1 MARPDYVPKLLQ
13 RAVAEHDRG
22 NLAEAGR
29 ICERILKQER
39 RNFDA
44 AHLLGIIRRKEG
56 DPVRAA
62 QLLDLAAKQA
72 PTGTAA
78 ANIFWFNYGSAL
90 AATGRYQDAIA
101 SFDRVTNVTGQQ
113 AADVAYNRGNAL
125 AQLRH
130 HAEAVASYRAA
141 LKSDPRSADAHYQ
154 LGRSLYLLGERNA
167 AIASLEECIA
177 IAPQLDAQLFHC
189 MAELPILYESEAE
202 IAECRTAYARKLEWV
217 AANTHGPLARLST
230 TPFYLAYQGRND
242 RELQQLFA
250 KLLCRLVAQNNAS
263 RIAEPAAPGERIRIG
278 IVSAHVYAHTIW
290 KLITRGWLT
299 QLDRTRFQVS
309 CYMVS
314 GIDDA
319 ETNHARGICGIR
331 DERFVAGAR
340 TIPAW
345 RDTIL
350 ADRPH
355 VLLYPEVGMDP
366 TTMHL
371 AALRLALV
379 QCASWGHP
387 VTTGLPTMDYF
398 LTADGMEPPDGDA
411 HYTEKL
417 VRLPNLSIYYEP
429 VVVAATALMAREAIG
444 LRPDACVYWCG
455 QSLYKYLPQHDHVFA
470 RIARQV
476 PGSQFVF
483 IDLLNTHRAK
493 FRGRLELAF
502 AAEGLRAE
510 EHCVILDRLSAEQF
524 SSVLGLSD
532 VYLDSIG
539 WSGGNTTLESLEH
552 GLPMVTIAGEFMR
565 GRHTLAIAQQMGL
578 DEAVVR
584 SIDDYIALA
593 VRLGNNPEERAAMH
607 AKITDRKARVYRD
620 VSAIRALEDFLEHVA
635 RARA

>member
-189 MAELPILYESEAE
+189 LAELPILYESEAE

-217 AANTHGPLARLST
+217 AANTHGPLARLAA

-290 KLITRGWLT
+290 RLITRGWLT

-429 VVVAATALMAREAIG
+429 VVVAAALTAREAIG

-552 GLPMVTIAGEFMR
+552 GLPIVTIAGEFMR

>member
-217 AANTHGPLARLST
+217 GANTHGPLARLST

-429 VVVAATALMAREAIG
+429 VVVAAALTAREAIG

-455 QSLYKYLPQHDHVFA
+455 QSLYKYLPQHDQVFA

-552 GLPMVTIAGEFMR
+552 GLPIVTIAGEFMR

>member
-217 AANTHGPLARLST
+217 GANTHGPLARLST

-429 VVVAATALMAREAIG
+429 VVVAAALTAREAIG

-455 QSLYKYLPQHDHVFA
+455 QSLYKYLPQHDQVFA

-502 AAEGLRAE
+502 AAESLRAD

>member
-29 ICERILKQER
+29 ICERILKQQR

-44 AHLLGIIRRKEG
+44 AHLLGVIRRKEG

-154 LGRSLYLLGERNA
+154 LGRSLYLLGERRA

-189 MAELPILYESEAE
+189 LAELPILYESEAE

-217 AANTHGPLARLST
+217 AANTHGPLARLAA

-263 RIAEPAAPGERIRIG
+263 RIAEPAAPGERILIG

-290 KLITRGWLT
+290 RLITRGWLT

-371 AALRLALV
+371 AALRLAHV

-429 VVVAATALMAREAIG
+429 VVVAAALTAREAIG

-455 QSLYKYLPQHDHVFA
+455 QSLYKYLPQHDQVFA

-552 GLPMVTIAGEFMR
+552 GLPIVTIAGEFMR

-635 RARA
+635 RAKA

>member
-1 MARPDYVPKLLQ
+1 
-13 RAVAEHDRG
+13 
-22 NLAEAGR
+22 
-29 ICERILKQER
+29 
-39 RNFDA
+39 
-44 AHLLGIIRRKEG
+44 
-56 DPVRAA
+56 
-62 QLLDLAAKQA
+62 
-72 PTGTAA
+72 
-78 ANIFWFNYGSAL
+78 
-90 AATGRYQDAIA
+90 
-101 SFDRVTNVTGQQ
+101 
-113 AADVAYNRGNAL
+113 
-125 AQLRH
+125 
-130 HAEAVASYRAA
+130 
-141 LKSDPRSADAHYQ
+141 
-154 LGRSLYLLGERNA
+154 
-167 AIASLEECIA
+167 
-177 IAPQLDAQLFHC
+177 
-189 MAELPILYESEAE
+189 
-202 IAECRTAYARKLEWV
+202 
-217 AANTHGPLARLST
+217 
-230 TPFYLAYQGRND
+230 
-242 RELQQLFA
+242 
-250 KLLCRLVAQNNAS
+250 
-263 RIAEPAAPGERIRIG
+263 
-278 IVSAHVYAHTIW
+278 
-290 KLITRGWLT
+290 
-299 QLDRTRFQVS
+299 
-309 CYMVS
+309 MVS

-429 VVVAATALMAREAIG
+429 VVVAAALTAREAIG
-444 LRPDACVYWCG
+444 IRPDACVYWCG

-510 EHCVILDRLSAEQF
+510 EHCLILDRLSAEQF

-635 RARA
+635 RAKA

>member
-1 MARPDYVPKLLQ
+1 MARPNYVPKLLQ

-44 AHLLGIIRRKEG
+44 AHLLGVIRRKEG

-217 AANTHGPLARLST
+217 GANTHGPLARLST

-411 HYTEKL
+411 HCTEKL

-429 VVVAATALMAREAIG
+429 VVVAAALTAREAIG

-455 QSLYKYLPQHDHVFA
+455 QSLYKYLPQHDQVFA

-552 GLPMVTIAGEFMR
+552 GLPIVTIAGEFMR

-635 RARA
+635 RAKA

>member
-13 RAVAEHDRG
+13 RAVAEHERG

-189 MAELPILYESEAE
+189 LAELPILYESEAE

-290 KLITRGWLT
+290 RLITRGWLT

-429 VVVAATALMAREAIG
+429 VVVAAALTAREAIG

-455 QSLYKYLPQHDHVFA
+455 QSLYKYLPQHDQVFA

-552 GLPMVTIAGEFMR
+552 GLPIVTIAGEFLR

>member
-189 MAELPILYESEAE
+189 LAELPILYESEAE

-217 AANTHGPLARLST
+217 GANTHGPLARLST

-250 KLLCRLVAQNNAS
+250 KLLCRLVTQNNAS

-331 DERFVAGAR
+331 NERFVAGAR

-398 LTADGMEPPDGDA
+398 LTAHGME
-411 HYTEKL
+411 
-417 VRLPNLSIYYEP
+417 
-429 VVVAATALMAREAIG
+429 
-444 LRPDACVYWCG
+444 
-455 QSLYKYLPQHDHVFA
+455 
-470 RIARQV
+470 
-476 PGSQFVF
+476 
-483 IDLLNTHRAK
+483 
-493 FRGRLELAF
+493 
-502 AAEGLRAE
+502 
-510 EHCVILDRLSAEQF
+510 
-524 SSVLGLSD
+524 
-532 VYLDSIG
+532 
-539 WSGGNTTLESLEH
+539 
-552 GLPMVTIAGEFMR
+552 
-565 GRHTLAIAQQMGL
+565 
-578 DEAVVR
+578 
-584 SIDDYIALA
+584 
-593 VRLGNNPEERAAMH
+593 
-607 AKITDRKARVYRD
+607 
-620 VSAIRALEDFLEHVA
+620 
-635 RARA
+635 

>member
-217 AANTHGPLARLST
+217 GANTHGPLARLST

-290 KLITRGWLT
+290 RLITRGWLT

-429 VVVAATALMAREAIG
+429 VVVAAALTAREAIG

-455 QSLYKYLPQHDHVFA
+455 QSLYKYLPQHDQVFA

-510 EHCVILDRLSAEQF
+510 EHCLILDRLSAEQF

-552 GLPMVTIAGEFMR
+552 GLPIVTIAGEFMR

-578 DEAVVR
+578 NEAVVR

>member
-154 LGRSLYLLGERNA
+154 LGRSLYLLGERRA

-202 IAECRTAYARKLEWV
+202 IAECRTAYTRKLEWV

-398 LTADGMEPPDGDA
+398 LTAHGMEPPDGDA

-429 VVVAATALMAREAIG
+429 VVVAAALTAREAFG

-455 QSLYKYLPQHDHVFA
+455 QSLYKYLPQHDQVFA

-552 GLPMVTIAGEFMR
+552 GLPIVTIAGEFLR

>member
-429 VVVAATALMAREAIG
+429 VVVAAALTAREAIG

-455 QSLYKYLPQHDHVFA
+455 QSLYKYLPQHDQVFA

-552 GLPMVTIAGEFMR
+552 GLPIVTIAGEFLR

-584 SIDDYIALA
+584 SIGDYIALA

>member
-44 AHLLGIIRRKEG
+44 AHLLGVIRRKEG

-202 IAECRTAYARKLEWV
+202 IAECRTAYTRKLEWV
-217 AANTHGPLARLST
+217 AANTHGPLARLAA

-429 VVVAATALMAREAIG
+429 VVAAAELMAREAIG

-455 QSLYKYLPQHDHVFA
+455 QSLYKYLPQHDQVFA

-552 GLPMVTIAGEFMR
+552 GLPIVTIAGEFLR

-635 RARA
+635 RAKA

>member
-202 IAECRTAYARKLEWV
+202 IAECRTAYTRKLEWV

-429 VVVAATALMAREAIG
+429 VVAAAELMAREAIG

-483 IDLLNTHRAK
+483 IDLLNTHLAK

-552 GLPMVTIAGEFMR
+552 GLPIVTIAGEFMR

-607 AKITDRKARVYRD
+607 AKIAERKARVYRD

>member
-44 AHLLGIIRRKEG
+44 AHLLGVIRRKEG

-113 AADVAYNRGNAL
+113 AADVAYNRGNAH

-189 MAELPILYESEAE
+189 LAELPILYESEAE

-290 KLITRGWLT
+290 RLITRGWLT

-398 LTADGMEPPDGDA
+398 LTAHGMEPPDGDA

-429 VVVAATALMAREAIG
+429 VVVAAALTAREAIG

-455 QSLYKYLPQHDHVFA
+455 QSLYKYLPQHDQVFA

-493 FRGRLELAF
+493 FLGRLELAF

-552 GLPMVTIAGEFMR
+552 GLPIVTIAGEFMR